1 MDETDL
7 TVTRAQARVGTLL
20 NGRWHLDKLVGV
32 GGMAAVYAAT
42 HRNTKRVAVKIL
54 HPEISADDNARQ
66 RFLREGYAANQVG
79 HRGAVSADDDGLT
92 EDGVAFL
99 VMELLEGETIEERS
113 ARHGGTLRGRE
124 VLALMDQALA
134 TLEAAHAKGVVH
146 RDLKPENL
154 FLTREGVVKVLDFGI
169 ARLDQSAHKSPS
181 QTQGI
186 MGTPSF
192 MAPEQARGRWEDVD
206 ARTDLWA
213 IGATMFTLFS
223 GRFVHEAETVNEA
236 LVAAVTQ
243 RARSLGSL
251 ATGVHPAI
259 VAVVDKALAYER
271 ELRFQSASELRAA
284 LRAADAV
291 IAGDETSPSL
301 RVPLASAAG
310 PGNATSGTQA
320 RSAALTADGMAS
332 SVRSAQTSPTAPNGR
347 AKLPLVATSLL
358 ALLVVVWFGRGLM
371 HGPAG
376 GGAAAAVP
384 PSPVAP
390 IAPAA
395 PDTDP
400 ARKPAATAAAA
411 AGPPAA
417 AMPGEPAQPAK
428 PHAASVQAAS
438 ASIAHPAA
446 ARSAR
451 AVVARAPAQVK
462 ATGAKSATD
471 LLSKRH

>member
-7 TVTRAQARVGTLL
+7 TITRAQARVGTLL

-113 ARHGGTLRGRE
+113 VRHGGTLTGRE
-124 VLALMDQALA
+124 VLALMDQTLA
-134 TLEAAHAKGVVH
+134 TLEAAHAKGIVH

-154 FLTREGVVKVLDFGI
+154 FLTHEGVVKVLDFGI
-169 ARLDQSAHKSPS
+169 ARVDQSANKSPS

-223 GRFVHEAETVNEA
+223 GRFVHEAETANEA

-243 RARSLGSL
+243 RARSLGSI
-251 ATGVHPAI
+251 AFGVHPAI

-271 ELRFQSASELRAA
+271 EARFQSAGEMREA
-284 LRAADAV
+284 LRAADDA
-291 IAGDETSPSL
+291 IKSDETSPSL
-301 RVPLASAAG
+301 RVPVGAAKAPVIAQASPLG
-310 PGNATSGTQA
+310 
-320 RSAALTADGMAS
+320 LTADGMAA
-332 SVRSAQTSPTAPNGR
+332 SVRSVQTNPSASKGHGKTA
-347 AKLPLVATSLL
+347 LVAFSFVAL
-358 ALLVVVWFGRGLM
+358 ALVGWLGRGLVS
-371 HGPAG
+371 GASQAPPAG
-376 GGAAAAVP
+376 VAAAAP
-384 PSPVAP
+384 
-390 IAPAA
+390 
-395 PDTDP
+395 
-400 ARKPAATAAAA
+400 
-411 AGPPAA
+411 PPAA
-417 AMPGEPAQPAK
+417 ALEHVSTQTAPPSRPALPEASPPATAVSDRQLAVT
-428 PHAASVQAAS
+428 PAAAAK
-438 ASIAHPAA
+438 IARPAA
-446 ARSAR
+446 ARSQSAVAAR
-451 AVVARAPAQVK
+451 ATIPPK
-462 ATGAKSATD
+462 AAAKKSAAD

>member
-92 EDGVAFL
+92 DDGVAFL

-113 ARHGGTLRGRE
+113 ARHGGTLKGRE
-124 VLALMDQALA
+124 VLALMDQTLA

-223 GRFVHEAETVNEA
+223 GRFVHEAETANEA

-243 RARSLGSL
+243 RARSLGSV
-251 ATGVHPAI
+251 AMGVHPAI

-271 ELRFQSASELRAA
+271 ELRFQSASELREA

-291 IAGDETSPSL
+291 IASDETSPSL

-310 PGNATSGTQA
+310 PGNATSVTQA

-332 SVRSAQTSPTAPNGR
+332 SVRSAQTSPSAGHAR
-347 AKLPLVATSLL
+347 AKLPLVAASLF
-358 ALLVVVWFGRGLM
+358 AVLLVVWFGRGLL
-371 HGPAG
+371 HGAAS
-376 GGAAAAVP
+376 GGAAAAQ

-390 IAPAA
+390 LAAAA
-395 PDTDP
+395 PDTAP
-400 ARKPAATAAAA
+400 ARNSAATAAAN
-411 AGPPAA
+411 PPAA
-417 AMPGEPAQPAK
+417 ATAEPAQPATAQ
-428 PHAASVQAAS
+428 PAPSP
-438 ASIAHPAA
+438 IAHPAV
-446 ARSAR
+446 ARGPR
-451 AVVARAPAQVK
+451 AVTAHAPAQAK

>member
-7 TVTRAQARVGTLL
+7 TITRAKARVGTLL

-42 HRNTKRVAVKIL
+42 HRNTKRVAIKIL

-113 ARHGGTLRGRE
+113 TRHGGTLAGRE
-124 VLALMDQALA
+124 VLALMDQVLA
-134 TLEAAHAKGVVH
+134 TLEAAHAKGIVH

-154 FLTREGVVKVLDFGI
+154 FLTHEGVVKVLDFGI
-169 ARLDQSAHKSPS
+169 ARLEPAAHKSPS
-181 QTQGI
+181 QTQGV

-206 ARTDLWA
+206 PRSDLWA

-223 GRFVHEAETVNEA
+223 GRFVHEAETANEA

-243 RARSLGSL
+243 RARSL
-251 ATGVHPAI
+251 AGVAPSVHSAI

-271 ELRFQSASELRAA
+271 EARFQSASELREA
-284 LRAADAV
+284 LRAADAL
-291 IAGDETSPSL
+291 IATDETQPSL
-301 RVPLASAAG
+301 RIPLMSGASVTAVAKASPLG
-310 PGNATSGTQA
+310 
-320 RSAALTADGMAS
+320 LTADGMAA
-332 SVRSAQTSPTAPNGR
+332 SVRSARTDGSASKGR
-347 AKLPLVATSLL
+347 AKTSLVALSLL
-358 ALLVVVWFGRGLM
+358 GLALVGWLGRGLIS
-371 HGPAG
+371 GPDKGPVASL
-376 GGAAAAVP
+376 AAAS
-384 PSPVAP
+384 PSP
-390 IAPAA
+390 APAIQQSA
-395 PDTDP
+395 P
-400 ARKPAATAAAA
+400 AAAA
-411 AGPPAA
+411 ATASEASAALASQAAAPSPAA
-417 AMPGEPAQPAK
+417 SSKIAHPGAARSRNAAT
-428 PHAASVQAAS
+428 PHAA
-438 ASIAHPAA
+438 PKAA
-446 ARSAR
+446 A
-451 AVVARAPAQVK
+451 
-462 ATGAKSATD
+462 AKSAAE

>member
-1 MDETDL
+1 M
-7 TVTRAQARVGTLL
+7 TRAEARVGTLL

-113 ARHGGTLRGRE
+113 ARHGGTLAGRE
-124 VLALMDQALA
+124 VLALMDQVLA
-134 TLEAAHAKGVVH
+134 TLEAAHAKGIVH

-169 ARLDQSAHKSPS
+169 ARLEQSAKSPS

-192 MAPEQARGRWEDVD
+192 MAPEQARGRWEEVD
-206 ARTDLWA
+206 ARSDLWA

-223 GRFVHEAETVNEA
+223 GRFVHEAETANEA

-243 RARSLGSL
+243 RARSLAGVALS
-251 ATGVHPAI
+251 VHPAI
-259 VAVVDKALAYER
+259 VEIVDKALAYER
-271 ELRFQSASELRAA
+271 EARFQSASELREA
-284 LRAADAV
+284 LRAADAF
-291 IAGDETSPSL
+291 IASDETQPSL
-301 RVPLASAAG
+301 RIPLVN
-310 PGNATSGTQA
+310 P
-320 RSAALTADGMAS
+320 RSAAAIVKAGPLGLTADGVAS
-332 SVRSAQTSPTAPNGR
+332 SVRSVQTDVSASKGR
-347 AKLPLVATSLL
+347 AKVSVVALSFVAL
-358 ALLVVVWFGRGLM
+358 ALVGWLGRGLIS
-371 HGPAG
+371 GPG
-376 GGAAAAVP
+376 KSPVVNVAAAAQPAPVVERGALAAAP
-384 PSPVAP
+384 ASPVSA
-390 IAPAA
+390 APASEPA
-395 PDTDP
+395 P
-400 ARKPAATAAAA
+400 
-411 AGPPAA
+411 
-417 AMPGEPAQPAK
+417 PGEST
-428 PHAASVQAAS
+428 ASSPKTVHAS
-438 ASIAHPAA
+438 ATRS
-446 ARSAR
+446 RSAVT
-451 AVVARAPAQVK
+451 AHAPTSTK
-462 ATGAKSATD
+462 AAPAKSAAD